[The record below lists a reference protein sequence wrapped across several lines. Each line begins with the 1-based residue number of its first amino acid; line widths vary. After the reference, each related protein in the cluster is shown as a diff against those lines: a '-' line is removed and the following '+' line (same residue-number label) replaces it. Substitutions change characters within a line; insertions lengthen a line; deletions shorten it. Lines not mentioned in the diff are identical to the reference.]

1 MKKLSILLLILLGF
15 ILQGHIFGQTHDE
28 TKAEVPELKAFHEVI
43 FKLWH
48 DAWPNKDIA
57 LFKEL
62 VPGVDSHAVKVTKAQ
77 LPGILRD
84 KKDKWDEGL
93 KSLNQIVAEYK
104 KAVAATDTQ
113 KILDAAEKL
122 HAQYEKLVRTI
133 RPVLKEIDSFH
144 QVLYPLYHYYM
155 PEYNK
160 EKIKVSVTELQAK
173 MDELNKA
180 ELPERLVE
188 KGKTFNTKRDELDKA
203 VRYLVKVVKEV
214 DDEETVTK
222 AIKDMHTKYQ
232 AVEHIFD

>member
-15 ILQGHIFGQTHDE
+15 ILQGYIFGQTHDE

-62 VPGVDSHAVKVTKAQ
+62 VPGVDSHAVKVNKAQ

-84 KKDKWDEGL
+84 KKERWDEGV

-104 KAVAATDTQ
+104 KAIATTDTQ

-173 MDELNKA
+173 MDELNKT
-180 ELPERLVE
+180 ELPERLAE